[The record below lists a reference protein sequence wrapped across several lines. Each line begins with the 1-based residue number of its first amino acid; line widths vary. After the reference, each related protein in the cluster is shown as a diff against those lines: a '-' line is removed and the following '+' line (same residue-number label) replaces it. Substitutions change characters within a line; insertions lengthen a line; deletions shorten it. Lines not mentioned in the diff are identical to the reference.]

1 MLVVAEKEVK
11 PSDAQ
16 AIALTR
22 MEETPTLPSS
32 PDKGTVSRW
41 TGAVDAARP
50 LRASDQLLNPE
61 ASSESRL
68 AVTASNTPSVSARS
82 PSAAI
87 SLSCSTSSAAEGT
100 MAHPSRR
107 RGRES
112 PGQHLSVADR
122 RDPRSADGGLAWSTS
137 SSSYVHGTTSA
148 WVSWSTGYRK
158 CMPAMIS
165 TAMIAATIQSTTMQ
179 KGGHHLVFE
188 TKWVRCCQRSL
199 RP

>member
-50 LRASDQLLNPE
+50 LRASDQLLKPE

-107 RGRES
+107 RGPRAPVSISVS
-112 PGQHLSVADR
+112 PIGATRVR
-122 RDPRSADGGLAWSTS
+122 DGGLAWSTS
-137 SSSYVHGTTSA
+137 SSSYVRGTTSA